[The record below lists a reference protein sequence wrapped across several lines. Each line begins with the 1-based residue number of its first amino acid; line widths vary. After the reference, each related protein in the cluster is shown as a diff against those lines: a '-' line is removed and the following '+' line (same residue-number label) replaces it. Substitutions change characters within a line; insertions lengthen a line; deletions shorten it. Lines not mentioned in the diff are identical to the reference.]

1 MIMKWVRI
9 VFWNLWFYLEWNT
22 KMSTQFNHTLAIRI
36 TTMWIQSTFK
46 VISTFDLIVDWL
58 VSLIGVV
65 RILML
70 LKSDM
75 SWNTTLI
82 HTRRLSSRYLNT
94 TPPKIKITTLNFI
107 WFTFLVSRWFV
118 DLWFILARN
127 WIFEIWNFWNKFQ
140 NSENCQNKPPLNIEH
155 IQYPYIYIGTRNL
168 YWY

>member
-1 MIMKWVRI
+1 LTLLSVSSALPFVECCLAVYTQNKTTKNHKFWYTLQQRHYSMMTMKWVRI

-22 KMSTQFNHTLAIRI
+22 KMSTQFNHTLALAIRI

-118 DLWFILARN
+118 DLWFI
-127 WIFEIWNFWNKFQ
+127 
-140 NSENCQNKPPLNIEH
+140 
-155 IQYPYIYIGTRNL
+155 Y
-168 YWY
+168 